1 MLKCIAEMR
10 TLKMNGIQL
19 LLLGSSSSFRLLLK
33 WLSCDNETWRR
44 ESCLLLIVNDL
55 VETKLMG
62 YWNSTTVSKD
72 RILIISLLNLSVANR
87 ELIFD

>member
-19 LLLGSSSSFRLLLK
+19 LLLGRSSSFRLLLK
-33 WLSCDNETWRR
+33 WLSCDNETRR
-44 ESCLLLIVNDL
+44 RVSCLLLIVNDL
-55 VETKLMG
+55 VEAKLMG

-72 RILIISLLNLSVANR
+72 RILIVSLLNLSVADR
-87 ELIFD
+87 ELVFD